1 MNIKIIDNIKCA
13 FGHHE
18 YVHDK
23 IQRFYNSTSS
33 RNAYKIIYHD
43 VCSNCGK
50 KHTSTINLQSYIN
63 Y

>member
-1 MNIKIIDNIKCA
+1 MNKKIINNIKCIL
-13 FGHHE
+13 GHHE

-23 IQRFYNSTSS
+23 IERFYNSTSS

-50 KHTSTINLQSYIN
+50 KYTSTINLKAYIN
-63 Y
+63 N

>member
-1 MNIKIIDNIKCA
+1 MKIIDVIKCA
-13 FGHHE
+13 LGYHE

-23 IQRFYNSTSS
+23 IEHFYNSTSS

-50 KHTSTINLQSYIN
+50 NHTSTINLQSYNN

>member
-1 MNIKIIDNIKCA
+1 MKIIDIIKCA

-33 RNAYKIIYHD
+33 RNAYKIIYND
-43 VCSNCGK
+43 VCSNCGEK
-50 KHTSTINLQSYIN
+50 LTSIINRQAYIN
-63 Y
+63 N

>member
-1 MNIKIIDNIKCA
+1 MKIIDNVKCA

-23 IQRFYNSTSS
+23 IERFYNSTSS

-43 VCSNCGK
+43 LCSNCGK
-50 KHTSTINLQSYIN
+50 NHTSTINLKSYNN

>member
-1 MNIKIIDNIKCA
+1 MKIIDIIKCSL
-13 FGHHE
+13 GQHE

-23 IQRFYNSTSS
+23 IEYFYNSTSS
-33 RNAYKIIYHD
+33 SNAHKIIYHD

>member
-1 MNIKIIDNIKCA
+1 MKIIDNVKCA

-23 IQRFYNSTSS
+23 IERFYNSTSS

-50 KHTSTINLQSYIN
+50 NHTSTINLKSYNN

>member
-1 MNIKIIDNIKCA
+1 MKIIDIIKCA

-18 YVHDK
+18 YIHDE

-50 KHTSTINLQSYIN
+50 KHISTINLQAYIN
-63 Y
+63 N